1 MFSYIFYRYIVD
13 LNCKKNMIK
22 IYFITKNV
30 MKFIM
35 FPKLSSFYLD
45 TSETILLNNNRVLL
59 IKKCNVSK
67 FNMYVNKSVSDL
79 V

>member
-1 MFSYIFYRYIVD
+1 MS
-13 LNCKKNMIK
+13 K
-22 IYFITKNV
+22 IYFITKNYNEIHNV
-30 MKFIM
+30 S
-35 FPKLSSFYLD
+35 KLIIILLGYS
-45 TSETILLNNNRVLL
+45 SETILLNNNRVLL